1 MQLTIRVA
9 KSAGFC
15 FGVSRAVGMV
25 EGMLDRGERVCTLG
39 PVIHNPRLVAE
50 LGARGAAVVDMPE
63 QVPPGT
69 AAVIRS
75 HGVPRETYDRLRDA
89 GVRVADATCPF
100 VAKIHRIVADPA
112 YEAVLIA
119 GDPRHP
125 EVEGIRGHC
134 AVPSF
139 VFSDR
144 RELRQILAEHPALR
158 TQKLAVVAQ
167 TTFHAELWTECSE
180 FLKKVYTNAIIFDTI
195 CSATSVRQREAKE
208 LATESDFMV
217 VVGGRQSS
225 NTRKLYA
232 VCAEIC
238 PSVLVEGADELPL
251 DKLRRAGRI
260 GVTAGASTPA
270 RIIKEVLN
278 TMSGLDNDN
287 NDNME
292 GEDLDFAAA
301 LEKSFKILTPDER
314 VRGTVMSIS
323 PNEVEVDLG
332 TKHAGYIPLSEL
344 TDDPS
349 VKPDQMCKV
358 GDEIDLVVLRVN
370 DQDGTVMLSKKR
382 VDAFKSWD
390 KIVEAHENNVTV
402 DGVVTNVIKGGL
414 IASVHGVKVFIPASQ
429 SGVPRN
435 GDLEVL
441 LRKPAQMKI
450 IEINEGRRRAVGS
463 IRAVQREARK
473 ALAEK
478 FWQTVKIGDEFTGKV
493 KSLTSYGAFVDL
505 GGVDGM
511 VHVSELSWSRIKSP
525 ADVLSVGDTVNV
537 YVKDLNMDT
546 QKISLGYKDKG
557 ENPWNV
563 FVRDYAPG
571 EVIQVKIVSF
581 MPFGAFAQIIPGV
594 DGLIHISQ
602 IADHRVAKPQDE
614 LTMGEMVKVKI
625 TDIDTE
631 RKRISL
637 SIREAEGDPLNGPT
651 AEEEIAREK
660 ADNERIKEEEAV
672 HKAEE
677 ARQAETEEAK
687 AEEPEA
693 DEKDDK
699 TEE

>member
-1 MQLTIRVA
+1 MIIRVA
-9 KSAGFC
+9 RSAGFC

-25 EGMLDRGERVCTLG
+25 EDMLDRGEKVCTLG

-50 LGARGAAVVDMPE
+50 LDARGARVVDAPE

-75 HGVPRETYDRLRDA
+75 HGVPREIYDRLQAVGCRA
-89 GVRVADATCPF
+89 VDATCPF
-100 VAKIHRIVADPA
+100 VAKIHRIVADPSHNV
-112 YEAVLIA
+112 VLIA
-119 GDPRHP
+119 GDPSHP
-125 EVEGIRGHC
+125 EVEGIRGHS
-134 AVPSF
+134 AAPSF
-139 VFSDR
+139 VFSNMQ
-144 RELRQILAEHPALR
+144 ELNQMVAEHPEWR
-158 TQKLAVVAQ
+158 QKKLAAVAQ
-167 TTFHAELWTECSE
+167 TTFHAELWAECSE

-287 NDNME
+287 ME
-292 GEDLDFAAA
+292 SEDLDFAAA

-314 VRGTVMSIS
+314 VRGTVMAIS

-332 TKHAGYIPLSEL
+332 TKHAGYVPLSEL

-349 VKPDQMCKV
+349 VKPDQMMKV

-390 KIVEAHENNVTV
+390 KIVEASENSATV
-402 DGVVTNVIKGGL
+402 EGVVTNVIKGGL
-414 IASVHGVKVFIPASQ
+414 IASVSGVKVFIPASQ

-435 GDLEVL
+435 GDLETL
-441 LRKPAQMKI
+441 LHKPAQMKI

-478 FWQTVKIGDEFTGKV
+478 FWETVKIGDEFTGKV

-557 ENPWNV
+557 ENPWDV
-563 FVRDYAPG
+563 FVRDYQVGA
-571 EVIQVKIVSF
+571 VINVKIVSF

-602 IADHRVAKPQDE
+602 ISDRRVAKPQDE
-614 LTMGEMVKVKI
+614 LTMGETVKVKI

-637 SIREAEGDPLNGPT
+637 SIREAEGEDLNGPT
-651 AEEEIAREK
+651 AEDEIAREK
-660 ADNERIKEEEAV
+660 ADNERLKEES
-672 HKAEE
+672 
-677 ARQAETEEAK
+677 
-687 AEEPEA
+687 AEEPKA
-693 DEKDDK
+693 DEAEKPA
-699 TEE
+699 E